1 MAKCAMDRYLH
12 LQGRA
17 GRHGRGPWLRI
28 SAFVHYSIDECIDCQ
43 ARIERKILRRA
54 LLAAGARSRGLTCRG
69 TKYPAQFRDMNKF
82 AIGCGVVLV
91 ILLFIAVVAALAL
104 GGSYNRLV
112 RLQQSVD
119 QSWAQVQNVYQRRA
133 DLIPNLVN
141 TVSGAANFEKS
152 TLVEVTNARASV
164 GRVQTQI
171 DPNKAPTDAA
181 QLEKFQAAQGE
192 LSNALSRLLV
202 VVERYPEL
210 KANQNFL
217 SLQAQLEGTENRI
230 SVERGNFN
238 KTVQDYNVAVR
249 SFPTNL
255 IAGMLGFAPRPFF
268 TAQPGAEKPPPVQ
281 FNFGTPAPAPAATAA
296 P

>member
-1 MAKCAMDRYLH
+1 
-12 LQGRA
+12 
-17 GRHGRGPWLRI
+17 
-28 SAFVHYSIDECIDCQ
+28 
-43 ARIERKILRRA
+43 
-54 LLAAGARSRGLTCRG
+54 
-69 TKYPAQFRDMNKF
+69 MNKGL
-82 AIGCGVVLV
+82 IGCLGIGAIILFVVLV
-91 ILLFIAVVAALAL
+91 GGCAVA
-104 GGSYNRLV
+104 GSYNRLV
-112 RLQQSVD
+112 GLQQKVD

-249 SFPTNL
+249 SFPTNF

-281 FNFGTPAPAPAATAA
+281 FNFGTPAPATSP
-296 P
+296 